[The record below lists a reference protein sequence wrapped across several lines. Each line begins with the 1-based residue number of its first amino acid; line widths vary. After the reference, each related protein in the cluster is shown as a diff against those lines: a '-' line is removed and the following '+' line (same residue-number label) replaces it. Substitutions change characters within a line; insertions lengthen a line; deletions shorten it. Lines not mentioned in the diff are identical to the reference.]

1 MKKDIRYLN
10 NFIMH
15 SSNVRWL
22 LKKKVDQKNLSES
35 NIAQVEI
42 FEHLLSYLS
51 KYLRKRKADQDRSAG

>member
-1 MKKDIRYLN
+1 MIT
-10 NFIMH
+10 
-15 SSNVRWL
+15 
-22 LKKKVDQKNLSES
+22 KKKKRLTKKNLSES